1 MPIANRTRRIGARG
15 GLLAAFALLV
25 GGWGHIPPLVFALLL
40 IPSVLGIA
48 AVLLL
53 VAQLRAVR
61 RNLRTR
67 YREETG
73 RLQTLM
79 ANSPEGIWRV
89 DSHGMTTEVNRAMS
103 EMLGFRPE
111 EMVGRPFRDLITP
124 ESLPAAQEAFARG
137 LSGEA
142 TQFETSI
149 IRETGEKLHFL
160 ITTHPV

>member
-1 MPIANRTRRIGARG
+1 MPNPTRRMGARR

-25 GGWGHIPPLVFALLL
+25 CAWGKASPLLL
-40 IPSVLGIA
+40 AFVLLPSLLGIA

-61 RNLRTR
+61 RNIRTR

-89 DSHGMTTEVNRAMS
+89 DSHGMTTEVNRSMS
-103 EMLGFRPE
+103 ELLGFRPE
-111 EMVGRPFRDLITP
+111 EMVGKPFRELITP
-124 ESLPAAQEAFARG
+124 KSLPAAEEAFARG

-142 TQFETSI
+142 TQFETTVV
-149 IRETGEKLHFL
+149 RESGEELHL
-160 ITTHPV
+160 LVTTHPVF